1 MQSSIKF
8 AFPKDYQPAS
18 DRVRQLLAGCAH
30 YAKSDRPLFVTAY
43 NELCRVD
50 LTARKVLEICCGVG
64 ELARQLAR
72 VFPEAQL
79 VAMDRYPEAGR
90 ALRDA
95 IDSEKL
101 LNARYECGDAFRL
114 RSFADNSLD
123 LVYGQATLHHL
134 AHDISSARNEFL
146 RVLKPGGR
154 LIFVFEPLGHNPV
167 VSMIR
172 AYRVTRMRM
181 PDESNLFMEQIQELA
196 KGFVSCEVQVFNLLG
211 YPFKGFGRLAGQGIA
226 DLIYRF
232 DAGLMKRWPR
242 LAPLAANCN
251 LVLTK

>member
-1 MQSSIKF
+1 MQSSIQF
-8 AFPKDYQPAS
+8 VFPKDYQPAS
-18 DRVRQLLAGCAH
+18 ERVRQLLAGCAH
-30 YAKSDRPLFVTAY
+30 YAKSDRPLFVSAY
-43 NELCRVD
+43 NELCRED
-50 LTARKVLEICCGVG
+50 LTGRQALEICCGVG
-64 ELARQLAR
+64 ELAGQLAR

-79 VAMDRYPEAGR
+79 VAIDRYPEAGR
-90 ALRDA
+90 ALREA

-114 RSFADNSLD
+114 KNFPDNSVD

-134 AHDISSARNEFL
+134 AHDISSARAEFL

-154 LIFVFEPLGHNPV
+154 LIFIFEPLGHNPV

-181 PDESNLFMEQIQELA
+181 PDESNLFVEQIQELA
-196 KGFVSCEVQVFNLLG
+196 KGFMSCHVQVFNLLG
-211 YPFKGFGRLAGQGIA
+211 YPFKGLGGLAGPGLV
-226 DLIYRF
+226 DFIYRF
-232 DAGLMKRWPR
+232 DARLMKRWPS

-251 LVLTK
+251 LVLRK

>member
-1 MQSSIKF
+1 M
-8 AFPKDYQPAS
+8 
-18 DRVRQLLAGCAH
+18 
-30 YAKSDRPLFVTAY
+30 
-43 NELCRVD
+43 D
-50 LTARKVLEICCGVG
+50 LTGRNVLEICCGVG
-64 ELARQLAR
+64 ELARELAR
-72 VFPEAQL
+72 VFPDAQL

-95 IDSEKL
+95 VESDKL
-101 LNARYECGDAFRL
+101 GNAHYECGDAFRL
-114 RSFADNSLD
+114 KSFPDNSLD

-134 AHDISSARNEFL
+134 AHDIASARAEFL

-181 PDESNLFMEQIQELA
+181 PDESNLFLEQIQELA
-196 KGFVSCEVQVFNLLG
+196 RGFSCCEMQVFNLLG
-211 YPFKGFGRLAGQGIA
+211 YPFKGLGRFAGQGMV
-226 DLIYRF
+226 DFIYRF
-232 DAGLMKRWPR
+232 DASLMKRWPM
-242 LAPLAANCN
+242 LASLAANCN